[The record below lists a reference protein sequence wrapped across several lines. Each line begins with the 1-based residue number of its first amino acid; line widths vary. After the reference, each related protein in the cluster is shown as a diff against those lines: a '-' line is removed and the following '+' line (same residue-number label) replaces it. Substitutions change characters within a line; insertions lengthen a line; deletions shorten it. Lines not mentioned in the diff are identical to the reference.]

1 MKETI
6 VMSVGGSLIVPE
18 SGVNVSFLTKL
29 NSFIRKNSTR
39 NRRFILV
46 AGGGTTA
53 RNYINGGR
61 GVVHKITN
69 DDLDWLGIHSTR
81 LNAHLLRTIF
91 RDIAHPR
98 IIENYERKIFN
109 PNESVIIAGGW
120 KPGWSTDYCAAL
132 LAKDYNAHLIVN
144 LSNIYYVFNKD
155 PKKFPDAIRIEK
167 TTWDYYETLV
177 GTKWTPGLSTPF
189 DPIASQLAKKAGLS
203 VIVTKGDDFANLQHL
218 IDGDPFKGSV
228 ITPFEVT
235 PAFYDRN
242 YYLGKQMVGKS
253 RLHESKNML
262 VQAARFLAAW
272 YRAFYI
278 RFQYNPKRV
287 LDVGCGTGLLV
298 RALRKLGVDAW
309 GLEISDDALL
319 LAPKD
324 IKPFILRGDI
334 TKLPFEDKEFDMVV
348 TFNVLEHIERSK
360 LHHTAE
366 EVNRVARK
374 YVLHKLYTPDNVLF
388 AALNGRD
395 VSRLSVYNK
404 GFWNELFSSLP
415 NSRILERNFHLPR
428 AIETVYLLEKKK

>member
-29 NSFIRKNSTR
+29 NFFIRKNSTR

-53 RNYINGGR
+53 RNYISGGR
-61 GVVHKITN
+61 GVVHKINN

-120 KPGWSTDYCAAL
+120 KPGWSTDYCAAF
-132 LAKDYNAHLIVN
+132 LAKDYDAHLIVN
-144 LSNIYYVFNKD
+144 LSNIYYVFTKD
-155 PKKFPDAIRIEK
+155 PKKFPDAVRIEK
-167 TTWDYYETLV
+167 TTWDYYETLI

-242 YYLGKQMVGKS
+242 YYFGKHKSGTS
-253 RLHESKNML
+253 RLHESKNAM
-262 VQAARFLAAW
+262 VQASRFLA
-272 YRAFYI
+272 
-278 RFQYNPKRV
+278 
-287 LDVGCGTGLLV
+287 
-298 RALRKLGVDAW
+298 AW

-319 LAPKD
+319 LAKKD
-324 IKPFILRGDI
+324 VKSFIVRGDI
-334 TKLPFEDKEFDMVV
+334 TNLPFDNKEFDMVV

-366 EVNRVARK
+366 EVNRIARK
-374 YVLHKLYTPDNVLF
+374 HVLHKLHTPDNVLF

-428 AIETVYLLEKKK
+428 VIETVYLLEKTK